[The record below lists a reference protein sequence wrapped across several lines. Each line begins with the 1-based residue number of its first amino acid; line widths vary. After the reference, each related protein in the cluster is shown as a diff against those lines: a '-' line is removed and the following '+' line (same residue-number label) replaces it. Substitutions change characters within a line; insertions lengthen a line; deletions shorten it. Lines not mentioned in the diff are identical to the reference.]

1 MGADEPLRLAAL
13 RLPDDQNTGDARSG
27 TLMGLVSS
35 LAHPGGTT
43 IGISILATELDGKR
57 QLLLMELVAG
67 ARRTA
72 ALAEPGVI
80 APEQLRALEDAA
92 RPQGIELSIHR
103 AAKPE
108 EIVPAIDAAQTA
120 GTQALNVLAT
130 PLFDANQRLIIERTG
145 TLKFPAIYQWREIA
159 EAGGLAAYGPRQTE
173 VARQRARHQLEF
185 IRLSTG
191 RSPGLAPW
199 KILTS

>member
-1 MGADEPLRLAAL
+1 
-13 RLPDDQNTGDARSG
+13 
-27 TLMGLVSS
+27 
-35 LAHPGGTT
+35 
-43 IGISILATELDGKR
+43 
-57 QLLLMELVAG
+57 MELVAG
-67 ARRTA
+67 ARRIA

-92 RPQGIELSIHR
+92 RPQGIELSIDR

-191 RSPGLAPW
+191 RSPAWLRG
-199 KILTS
+199 KF